1 MAAIVA
7 PAAASAS
14 SGVAVMTAGVS
25 DAASSEPNGDANG
38 ASNGREARNL
48 AEKQRRDKLNASIQ
62 ELATMVPH
70 AAESTRR
77 LDKTAVL
84 RLATHGLRMEYVFG
98 KSATRRRRK
107 HNLKMLPSTHE
118 TPQLTDTLMQLL
130 DSFLLTLTCN
140 GQIVL
145 VSGSVEQLLGH
156 CQSDLYGQN
165 LLQITHPDDQALLRQ
180 QLIPRDIETLF
191 YQQQQQQQQQ
201 QPQQRQ
207 RQQQQQQHQ
216 RRHKQRRQ
224 KSRHSQSHSTSAS
237 DEEEHEEDEDEAND
251 DDDDVELEEQ
261 QYDNENGDGDDD
273 DVELMDNIDAH
284 MPHRSRTRTRTRT
297 PSPETLAHWAAIDE
311 RLRADRRCFN
321 VRLSRAATRAESTRQ
336 YEWVKIDGCFRRSD
350 SSVTGGAAANYPIV
364 SQLIRRSR
372 NNNMLAVAAA
382 AAAAAAAASSDN
394 SSSSSSPSLPP
405 PCLPQHD
412 AIAQAALHGISGNDI
427 VLVAMGRIMRESS
440 TNLSLLCRQP
450 EPYQLEYRTRHLID
464 GSIIDCDQRIGIVA
478 GYMKDEVRNLS
489 PFSFMHLDDVRWVI
503 VALRQM
509 YDCNSDYGESC
520 YRLLSRNGHFIYL
533 HSKGFLEIDKSS
545 NKVHSFLCVNTL
557 LDEQAGKRKVQEMK
571 NKFSTIIKA
580 DIPTQ
585 TSPDLP
591 ASRAPQQLERIV
603 LYLIENL
610 QKTANNGS
618 NGIDDNIDAM
628 DDGCCSSPASTLT
641 LEEQAPS
648 PAAQLALV
656 PPAPGHVKHSISK
669 SVDVVNVTSAR
680 NLQYQQKQQQQ
691 QQQQQLQ
698 QQQKQQQQQ
707 QQQQQQKV
715 QQQQSVIRQLSCSES
730 STLSPASASS
740 VETTLDDGNNSNASP
755 PPATGTAA
763 TATAATTVVAPR
775 VSVLKRL
782 MSTPI
787 KSGGTSAAGT
797 QSRVATAAAGGGTG
811 KGTGTQLKAAL
822 SSTLRSLDTQ
832 LVTMGEEARTL
843 FQQQLRQR
851 DAMLPRFEQQMDA
864 IMLEHEVQKQL
875 LVNITS
881 EYETQ
886 VSVITNN
893 KQKQKQSSESNS
905 NSSNSGSNSN

>member
-1 MAAIVA
+1 IVA
-7 PAAASAS
+7 SAAVNAG
-14 SGVAVMTAGVS
+14 SGVAVMTAAV
-25 DAASSEPNGDANG
+25 DAAASEPNDANG

-84 RLATHGLRMEYVFG
+84 RLATHGLRVQYVFG

-107 HNLKMLPSTHE
+107 HNLKLPPTHE

-191 YQQQQQQQQQ
+191 YQQQHQHQHQH
-201 QPQQRQ
+201 
-207 RQQQQQQHQ
+207 QQHQ
-216 RRHKQRRQ
+216 QHHHQQRHNKQQRRQ

-237 DEEEHEEDEDEAND
+237 DEEEDEDEDEEH
-251 DDDDVELEEQ
+251 DDVD
-261 QYDNENGDGDDD
+261 DNDERDRGMDMD
-273 DVELMDNIDAH
+273 DVDDVDME
-284 MPHRSRTRTRTRT
+284 RSRTRT
-297 PSPETLAHWAAIDE
+297 PSPETIAHLAAIDE
-311 RLRADRRCFN
+311 RLRDDRRCFT
-321 VRLSRAATRAESTRQ
+321 VRLARASTRAEATRH

-372 NNNMLAVAAA
+372 NNNILAVAAA
-382 AAAAAAAASSDN
+382 TAAAAAAASASA
-394 SSSSSSPSLPP
+394 SSSPTGQHNAASTLPP
-405 PCLPQHD
+405 ACLPQHD

-440 TNLSLLCRQP
+440 TNLSLMCRQP

-489 PFSFMHLDDVRWVI
+489 PFSFIHLDDVRWVI

-533 HSKGFLEIDKSS
+533 QSKGFLEIDKSS

-557 LDEQAGKRKVQEMK
+557 LDEQAGKKKVQEMK

-610 QKTANNGS
+610 QKTANGTGS
-618 NGIDDNIDAM
+618 IGNGIDDAAAMDAM

-656 PPAPGHVKHSISK
+656 PPTPGHVKHSISK

-680 NLQYQQKQQQQ
+680 NLQYQQ
-691 QQQQQLQ
+691 
-698 QQQKQQQQQ
+698 Q
-707 QQQQQQKV
+707 QQQQQQKL

-740 VETTLDDGNNSNASP
+740 LEPPDDGNNSSASP
-755 PPATGTAA
+755 PPAAV
-763 TATAATTVVAPR
+763 ATTPTAPVVAPR

-782 MSTPI
+782 MTTPI
-787 KSGGTSAAGT
+787 K
-797 QSRVATAAAGGGTG
+797 
-811 KGTGTQLKAAL
+811 
-822 SSTLRSLDTQ
+822 
-832 LVTMGEEARTL
+832 
-843 FQQQLRQR
+843 
-851 DAMLPRFEQQMDA
+851 
-864 IMLEHEVQKQL
+864 
-875 LVNITS
+875 
-881 EYETQ
+881 
-886 VSVITNN
+886 
-893 KQKQKQSSESNS
+893 
-905 NSSNSGSNSN
+905 